1 MSLMKKTISM
11 NKKIIGFAGRKR
23 SGKSALCKH
32 LKETQGA
39 TIITIASAVKELF
52 ADMLNISVDELN
64 KFKDDINCNFIPKNN
79 LTINK
84 VVNVICQ
91 ELPNTPILD
100 IQNLIEI
107 GFETGKFDDV
117 RSVLQYVGTDIL
129 RKYNNNWH
137 VEKMIQ
143 NIKKAPSDIVVIDDV
158 RFPNECE
165 AINDLGGTTFFII
178 RPDLNISISNHIS
191 ETSLSWQNFKDD
203 RIIINMFD
211 LNFLFQEFDFY
222 LNTNFIFG
230 ANSPIFK
237 QGASEFIYN
246 INLSLGFLDVTKN
259 DDDEKE
265 FIKNYILPNLNKDG
279 SFVIHSNNEKD
290 SYYISQFLYNNK
302 IKLNKPS
309 NSFIIWNPFIIEN
322 LKRWV

>member
-1 MSLMKKTISM
+1 MSLMKKTISL

-23 SGKSALCKH
+23 SGKSALCEH

-39 TIITIASAVKELF
+39 TIITIASALKELC
-52 ADMLNISVDELN
+52 ADMLNLSVDELLQ
-64 KFKDDINCNFIPKNN
+64 FKDDINCNFIPKNN
-79 LTINK
+79 ITINK

-91 ELPNTPILD
+91 ELPNTPMSD
-100 IQNLIEI
+100 IQNLIKI
-107 GFETGKFDDV
+107 GFETGKFDDI

-143 NIKKAPSDIVVIDDV
+143 SIKKAPSDIVVIDDV
-158 RFPNECE
+158 RFPNEYE

-246 INLSLGFLDVTKN
+246 VNLSLGFLDTTKN
-259 DDDEKE
+259 DDEKE

-279 SFVIHSNNEKD
+279 SFVIHSNNEKE
-290 SYYISQFLYNNK
+290 SYYISKLLYNNK

-309 NSFIIWNPFIIEN
+309 HSFIIWNPFIIEN
-322 LKRWV
+322 LKRWI

>member
-1 MSLMKKTISM
+1 M
-11 NKKIIGFAGRKR
+11 
-23 SGKSALCKH
+23 
-32 LKETQGA
+32 
-39 TIITIASAVKELF
+39 
-52 ADMLNISVDELN
+52 
-64 KFKDDINCNFIPKNN
+64 
-79 LTINK
+79 
-84 VVNVICQ
+84 
-91 ELPNTPILD
+91 LD
-100 IQNLIEI
+100 IQNLIKI
-107 GFETGKFDDV
+107 GFETGKFDDI

-158 RFPNECE
+158 RFPNEYE

-246 INLSLGFLDVTKN
+246 VNLSLGFLDTTKN
-259 DDDEKE
+259 DDEKE

-279 SFVIHSNNEKD
+279 SFVIHSNNEKE
-290 SYYISQFLYNNK
+290 SYYISKLLYNNK

-309 NSFIIWNPFIIEN
+309 HSFIIWNTIMRDRLFFRRS
-322 LKRWV
+322 LTKTKSS